1 MKANHSHDIANLAIR
16 TLPLLV
22 AMAFNPA
29 LAQLA
34 GNALPTGGQI
44 VAGQGAL
51 QQAGNTLN
59 VLQNSQQMITNWQ
72 SFNIGQQAAVNF
84 VQPNA
89 SALILNRVIGADPS
103 QIFGQMRANGQV
115 MLINPN
121 GILFGPTAQINVGAL
136 MASSQSISN
145 EDFLSG
151 KFKLSGAS
159 QAVRNAGS
167 INAADGGYVLLAGA
181 QVDNSGTI
189 TAKNG
194 MVALAAGRD
203 ISVTVGQTGLLK
215 VKVETAAAQA
225 SINNAGAL
233 VADGGHVLL
242 TAKQAAP
249 LASVAIN
256 QTGIVRADTLN
267 QKQGEIW
274 IDGGAGKV
282 VLAGETSAQA
292 ASGQGGRIVAT
303 AGELQVSGAVN
314 ASGAQGGG
322 QVYLGGGWQ
331 GKDPAIAEAGSV
343 TIGQG
348 ASVAASATE
357 AGNGGTVVAWSAEA
371 TRLQGSIEAKGAGQG
386 SGGQVETSSRGVLG
400 VSGSV
405 NVASAGGQGGRWLLD
420 PTDLTVVGGSTGT
433 AWATANGQSGA
444 VNNVLASSIEA
455 SLNAGSS
462 VELQADNKIT
472 IQSDISKTAGGDA
485 SLGLSAGGDI
495 LLDTG
500 ADISSTVGKLNVDFG
515 TASKTGGTATL
526 KGTVNTNGGNVTFHK
541 QAVLAHG
548 TPISTKITQTSSAA
562 SGNITFNKDV
572 KLAAQAYSV
581 ALNAQGAQ
589 SGANYTGAGGDIIFN
604 GSITSATPD
613 VVPLSPQAL
622 SLDSTGSVAGN
633 IVLGGQASD
642 RIGGSGNEALRSLTL
657 AGDTDIA
664 LKAGTINLLSSSGD
678 VLTASNIAG
687 STTTLTLNTDTVI
700 NVGGGTIPGVATGY
714 TDYRQQTFNIK
725 GQTYGLTINSARSI
739 KLKNT
744 EIDVKNLSLNAF
756 ADTGATAGGVLLDNA
771 KLITH
776 GGDLFIGKNGGFA
789 TGYGGDADGV
799 TDGVRLSNAKINTN
813 GGNLQISGEAP
824 TSSSAGA
831 GVKITGAAT
840 QVNTGAGNLS
850 ISGKVANQAGSGNK
864 DGVIIGEDGASR
876 VTLQTTSGKLTIE
889 GDASSLTTTPTGG
902 TRYDGV
908 IISSKALIKTDSGD
922 IQITGKG
929 GGGSHAFL
937 TENHGIR
944 IEDTETSILSK
955 SGDITLSGTSGG
967 KTSAT
972 GGENSFGI
980 YAKGQTM
987 YLGSSPVEANFG
999 AATGVITVEA
1009 DSMQFVNSSDY
1020 HLNVASAGE
1029 LRVRPLS
1036 TGRNIDI
1043 SSAGAVDKLYL
1054 GNDWFNGSSKAIFR
1068 PGFGSGDAA
1077 NPGITLGRTDATGS
1091 LTVSSATT
1099 LRDNTALVMGGAG
1112 GKVLINAALT
1122 VKASDAAQS
1131 RQLVLDVAG
1140 GATGN
1145 GVINTNKLLLN
1156 GRGDVV
1162 LGGANLVDTLTANL
1176 GDRLDYTNAKSLLIG
1191 QGSYV
1196 RTNDPLAANL
1206 QTNTQTTT
1214 SSDGIVTSDDAVN
1227 ITLSNGDLTLDRS
1240 VNVGTATVALT
1251 TQAGGIAEQSGAII
1265 TANKLALASQDN
1277 VTLDNTNQ
1285 INVLAANVSG
1295 SGADLKFT
1303 NGKSLL
1309 LDRVAVTPLSADSSA
1324 VVTAGTTQQRDGVT
1338 VNDMTRLNL
1347 TAGDLTQSATA
1358 GQGRVTTANLK
1369 LTLATG
1375 QVVLNDTTNDIGTL
1389 AATLQ
1394 ASNKTLSVK
1403 DKNALQVGTVD
1414 GSNGVQTNNANITL
1428 EASADATSTTGD
1440 LQLAQ
1445 QVNAGTADV
1454 RLASGKG
1461 AINETAASGIITANE
1476 LKLVAVNTSTLDSGN
1491 AVDEVTA
1498 SISGNGQGVR
1508 LTNTR
1513 SLVVGDL
1520 DAQTGITA
1528 PGEVRLTLAAGNG
1541 AVRNL
1546 TQTQDIKAGGLNV
1559 ASDTGDVTLE
1569 RTTNEIG
1576 KLAARLDGAGKTLK
1590 LKDKDGIEIATVDG
1604 RSGLQTNGGD
1614 INLVAAADGAS
1625 TTGDLVMTADVTTG
1639 GSDGVVRLS
1648 SKKAAVSGA
1657 GKLTAK
1663 ALLAQ
1668 SVTGVN
1674 LSSKLSNVQ
1683 TVAGSVSGVGAFS
1696 YRDIDTLEVGTVA
1709 DAASV
1714 PVNGI
1719 VTNNGSVQVTVAEDA
1734 SATGGDLNL
1743 TQSVSAG
1750 GSGKNMALQAYK
1762 GKITE
1767 TANVSLSADQLQ
1779 ILARDTT
1786 QLTNP
1791 STGTGVHNIGTL
1803 AAVITGA
1810 DQSLMYFNSGALT
1823 VGSVTANDTVN
1834 PLHGV
1839 TTASS
1844 GHIAI
1849 ATGNGTL
1856 TLEKA
1861 VAAGG
1866 AGSVDLRAGSAGSD
1880 IVFNNGQAKSGSG
1893 TVQLVAARD
1902 IVTTT
1907 DNNQINELQT
1917 TGNVLLQAGRTIGAD
1932 GKRIEVADADK
1943 LAASAGG
1950 DAWLHKTRQSGSG
1963 DVKVDAVSKAAY
1975 NGSSFGGAVSDQSG
1989 VRAAGNIA
1997 LNVAD
2002 GQLSINRDIVATQ
2015 GGSIDLRTG
2024 GVNKNIVFDSTA
2036 GVESSGASGDHRIQ
2050 LISSGNVLAN
2060 GVDADNNDEIR
2071 TGGNVLISAAGS
2083 VGANGQRIETSTVAT
2098 LAVESGSEQWL
2109 RQNNGSLTIGSVAAL
2124 TPGDNALTRTA
2135 ANLSGLVSKNGNS
2148 AIHQD
2153 VSAGQLVVDK
2163 TVSASGSGDVDL
2175 RASAAMRLQ
2184 SGANV
2189 TSQSGNILLSTGGT
2203 FSATD
2208 SSQGVQ
2214 TVSTAGGTLVIE
2226 SNGAIDLSQGRL
2238 NTSGVAAGKGGE
2250 IYVHNA
2256 GVNGDITVGQS
2267 IKSQGGSNA
2276 NGGTVTLR
2284 NQNGNILLA
2293 NTIDVTRGIGGS
2305 NDGAIQLQAHG
2316 DITDTANGLLSGDN
2330 NGELSVRSTN
2340 GKISLLASGNGGHQM
2355 ATAAF
2360 ATSAIGKPATVDYTD
2375 KTALVVG
2382 TAGGKGSS
2390 LAGPLAAPSSQ
2401 VAAVSG
2407 VRTVAGGAQGS
2418 VVIQSGGA
2426 LTVTQAVDTQPT
2438 AGNGGKVTLRSDGAL
2453 LTQASINT
2461 SGTAA
2466 GGDVLLERTGSGAAD
2481 ITVAA
2486 AINSNG
2492 SQGGSVTLKNPTGG
2506 LLLNGQIDT
2515 NGSAQGGRI
2524 QLASSG
2530 DISQSA
2536 ALKASGGGT
2545 GALKIISAG
2554 QVTLDNAGN
2563 NVDILAAS
2571 LSGNG
2576 KALSYLDADGLT
2588 VGSVAAYEGQPLVAG
2603 VASNKGDIT
2612 LRNQAGDITVAQAIA
2627 SQGGKVALTAVQDAV
2642 LNATVAAGAANL
2654 QLQAGRDVKVNAL
2667 ASTSASP
2674 AQLTAGR
2681 DITLNANL
2689 QTAGGN
2695 ATLNAGRDLTQN
2707 AGSLLAG
2714 NGRATLTAGG
2724 AASQAGVGRIE
2735 AGELAL
2741 TAVNNSS
2748 LQQAN
2753 NIGTLAASISNGSLQ
2768 LRDTDTLRVGTV
2780 GSLSGVTTGT
2790 SQQLTV
2796 DGGDIDVAQ
2805 AMQANGGALE
2815 LLGGTGAIRINAGL
2829 TAKGGDL
2836 TVRSTNGAIALN
2848 GDVNAAGRAAT
2859 LAAGG
2864 ANGQLQLAA
2873 NVRADTVLL
2882 DAAQDILQQSGSVR
2896 ADAALTAKAGR
2907 DLQQGGSLVAG
2918 TLGFDVG
2925 RDLLQQGGGSL
2936 SASRTELK
2944 AGGNARL
2951 EGSNNLAGILAART
2965 GGQLRYQDAGDLTVG
2980 TVNGSQGI
2988 QAGGTLWVR
2997 AKGNVTLDKTV
3008 SAAGSGNN
3016 ALVLVAGKRLLNNAG
3031 GNALQASNGR
3041 WLAYDDN
3048 PLLLPNGLNYTFR
3061 RLATHYDRY
3070 NEFQVAEQGNGYL
3083 TTAVIGFTEQYSRL
3097 NGGATEA
3104 ADAGVGVALSGGAT
3118 RNRVL
3123 EVPVQQPASVYASV
3137 LSRPSLASP
3146 TVSANGPVIQSS
3158 MPLVLPVQPGRD
3170 FVAAFRDLVGNATI
3184 ESVRMA
3190 DGSEL
3195 PSWLLV
3201 NSSDQTLA
3209 GSFPTDLNT
3218 AVKLQ
3223 VRVMDAG
3230 SSDIYPVELT
3240 ILPRDRM
3247 ASVGYY

>member
-44 VAGQGAL
+44 VAGQGTL

-194 MVALAAGRD
+194 TVALAAGRD

-303 AGELQVSGAVN
+303 AGELQVAGAVN

-343 TIGQG
+343 TIAQG

-357 AGNGGTVVAWSAEA
+357 AGNGGTVVAWSADA

-472 IQSDISKTAGGDA
+472 IQNDISKTAGGDA

-515 TASKTGGTATL
+515 TASKTGGIATL

-541 QAVLAHG
+541 EAVLAHG
-548 TPISTKITQTSSAA
+548 TPISTKITQTSSGA
-562 SGNITFNKDV
+562 SGDITFSKDV

-589 SGANYTGAGGDIIFN
+589 SGANYTGAGGNIIFN
-604 GSITSATPD
+604 GSITSGTPD

-633 IVLGGQASD
+633 IVLGGQAGD
-642 RIGGSGNEALRSLTL
+642 RIGGNGNEALRSLTL

-678 VLTASNIAG
+678 VLTASNIANT
-687 STTTLTLNTDTVI
+687 TTTLTLNTDTVI

-725 GQTYGLTINSARSI
+725 GQTYGLAINSARSI

-744 EIDVKNLSLNAF
+744 SIDVKNLSLNAF
-756 ADTGATAGGVLLDNA
+756 ADSGATAGGVLLDA
-771 KLITH
+771 AALTTR

-799 TDGVRLSNAKINTN
+799 TDGVRLSNATINTH
-813 GGNLQISGEAP
+813 GGNLQISGQAP
-824 TSSSAGA
+824 SSSSAGA

-850 ISGKVANQAGSGNK
+850 INGKVANQAGSGNK

-876 VTLQTTSGKLTIE
+876 VTLQTTSGKLTID

-967 KTSAT
+967 KTTAT

-987 YLGSSPVEANFG
+987 YLGSSPVETNFG

-1043 SSAGAVDKLYL
+1043 STAGAVDKLYL

-1140 GATGN
+1140 GATGS

-1156 GRGDVV
+1156 GSGDVV
-1162 LGGANLVDTLTANL
+1162 LGGANLVDTLTAKL
-1176 GDRLDYTNAKSLLIG
+1176 ADRLDYTNAKSLQIG

-1206 QTNTQTTT
+1206 QPNTQTTT

-1240 VNVGTATVALT
+1240 VNVGAATVALT
-1251 TQAGGIAEQSGAII
+1251 TQAGGIAEQSAAII
-1265 TANKLALASQDN
+1265 TADKLALSSQDN
-1277 VTLDNTNQ
+1277 VTLDNSNQ

-1347 TAGDLTQSATA
+1347 TAGNLTQSATA
-1358 GQGRVTTANLK
+1358 GQGRVNTANLK

-1394 ASNKTLSVK
+1394 ASGKTLSVK

-1414 GSNGVQTNNANITL
+1414 GSNGVQTNNADIAL
-1428 EASADATSTTGD
+1428 EASADATSTAGD

-1454 RLASGKG
+1454 RLTSGKG

-1476 LKLVAVNTSTLDSGN
+1476 LKLVAVNTSTLDSSN

-1508 LTNTR
+1508 LTNNR

-1520 DAQTGITA
+1520 DDKTGITA

-1541 AVRNL
+1541 VARNL

-1559 ASDTGDVTLE
+1559 ASDTGNVTLE

-1614 INLVAAADGAS
+1614 INLVAAADNAS
-1625 TTGDLVMTADVTTG
+1625 STGDLVMTADVTTG
-1639 GSDGVVRLS
+1639 GSNGVVRLS
-1648 SKKAAVSGA
+1648 SGKAAVSGT

-1668 SVTGVN
+1668 SVSGVN
-1674 LSSKLSNVQ
+1674 LSSKLSNVE
-1683 TVAGSVSGVGAFS
+1683 TVAGSVSGAGAFS

-1709 DAASV
+1709 DAANV

-1719 VTNNGSVQVTVAEDA
+1719 VTNNGSVQLTVAEDA

-1750 GSGKNMALQAYK
+1750 GSGKNIALQAYK

-1810 DQSLMYFNSGALT
+1810 DQSLTYFNSGALT

-1856 TLEKA
+1856 TLEKT

-1866 AGSVDLRAGSAGSD
+1866 AGSVDLRAGSSGSD

-1893 TVQLVAARD
+1893 TVQLIAARD

-1907 DNNQINELQT
+1907 DNNQVNELQT

-1950 DAWLHKTRQSGSG
+1950 DVWLHKTRQSGSG

-1975 NGSSFGGAVSDQSG
+1975 NSSSFGGAASDQSG

-2002 GQLSINRDIVATQ
+2002 GQLGINRDIVATQ

-2024 GVNKNIVFDSTA
+2024 GAGKNIVFDSTA
-2036 GVESSGASGDHRIQ
+2036 GVESSGSSGDRRIQ
-2050 LISSGNVLAN
+2050 LVSSGNVLAN
-2060 GVDADNNDEIR
+2060 GVDADSNDEIR
-2071 TGGNVLISAAGS
+2071 TSGNVLISAAGS
-2083 VGANGQRIETSTVAT
+2083 VGASGQRIETSTVAT

-2135 ANLSGLVSKNGNS
+2135 ANLSGLVSKSGNS

-2153 VSAGQLVVDK
+2153 VSAGQLTVDK

-2238 NTSGVAAGKGGE
+2238 NTSGAAAGKGGE

-2316 DITDTANGLLSGDN
+2316 DISDTANGLLSGDN

-2360 ATSAIGKPATVDYTD
+2360 ATSASGKPATVDYTD

-2382 TAGGKGSS
+2382 TAGGKGSA

-2418 VVIQSGGA
+2418 VVIQSGGV
-2426 LTVTQAVDTQPT
+2426 LTVSQAVDTQPT

-2461 SGTAA
+2461 SGTVA
-2466 GGDVLLERTGSGAAD
+2466 GGDVLLERTGSGAGD

-2536 ALKASGGGT
+2536 ALKASGGGA

-2603 VASNKGDIT
+2603 VASNTGDIT

-2654 QLQAGRDVKVNAL
+2654 QLQAGNDIKVNAQ
-2667 ASTSASP
+2667 AFTSASP

-2714 NGRATLTAGG
+2714 SGRATLTAGG
-2724 AASQAGVGRIE
+2724 AATQAGVGRIE

-2748 LQQAN
+2748 LRQAN

-2805 AMQANGGALE
+2805 AMLANNGALE

-2829 TAKGGDL
+2829 TAKGGNL

-2848 GDVNAAGRAAT
+2848 GDVNAAGRTAT

-2951 EGSNNLAGILAART
+2951 EGGNNLAGILAART
-2965 GGQLRYQDAGDLTVG
+2965 GGQLRYQDAGDLTVA

-3097 NGGATEA
+3097 NGGATES

-3146 TVSANGPVIQSS
+3146 KVSANGPVIQST

-3209 GSFPTDLNT
+3209 GSFPTDLNA

-3223 VRVMDAG
+3223 VRIMDAG

>member
-1 MKANHSHDIANLAIR
+1 MKANHSHNAGNLAIR

-29 LAQLA
+29 LAQVA
-34 GNALPTGGQI
+34 SNALPSGGQI

-51 QQAGNTLN
+51 QQAGSTLN

-72 SFNIGQQAAVNF
+72 SFNIGQQATVNF
-84 VQPNA
+84 IQPNA
-89 SALILNRVIGADPS
+89 SALVLNRVIGADPS

-136 MASSQSISN
+136 MAASQSISN
-145 EDFLSG
+145 EDFLAG
-151 KFKLSGAS
+151 KFKLDGAS

-167 INAADGGYVLLAGA
+167 INAAEGGYVLLAGA

-189 TAKNG
+189 TAHNG
-194 MVALAAGRD
+194 SVALAAGRD
-203 ISVTVGQTGLLK
+203 VSVTVGQTGLLK
-215 VKVETAAAQA
+215 VKVDAAAAQA

-233 VADGGHVLL
+233 VADGGQVLL
-242 TAKQAAP
+242 TASQAAP

-256 QTGIVRADTLN
+256 QAGVVRADTLN

-274 IDGGAGKV
+274 IDGGDGKV
-282 VLAGETSAQA
+282 VLAGETRAQA

-303 AGELQVSGAVN
+303 GGDVDVSGSVN
-314 ASGAQGGG
+314 TSGAEGGG

-331 GKDPAIAEAGSV
+331 GKDPAIAEATSVHIRQGSL
-343 TIGQG
+343 
-348 ASVAASATE
+348 VAANATV
-357 AGNGGTVVAWSAEA
+357 AGDGGTVVAWSADA
-371 TRLQGSIEAKGAGQG
+371 TRLEGRIEARGTAQGKGGE
-386 SGGQVETSSRGVLG
+386 VETSSRGVLG
-400 VSGSV
+400 VSGRV
-405 NVASAGGQGGRWLLD
+405 DVAADSGQGGRWLLD
-420 PTDLTVVGGSTGT
+420 PTDITVVGGATGT
-433 AWATANGQSGA
+433 AWGTANGQSGA

-455 SLNAGSS
+455 SLNAGSN
-462 VELQADNKIT
+462 VELLATGAIT
-472 IQSDISKTAGGDA
+472 IQSDISKTAGGNA
-485 SLGLSAGGDI
+485 SLGLSADGNI
-495 LLDTG
+495 LLDSG
-500 ADISSTVGKLNVDFG
+500 ADISSTAGKLNVDFG
-515 TASKTGGTATL
+515 TASKTAGTATL

-541 QAVLAHG
+541 EAVLAHA
-548 TPISTKITQTSSAA
+548 TPISTKITQTSSDA
-562 SGNITFNKDV
+562 SGDITFNKDV
-572 KLAAQAYSV
+572 TLAAQAYSV

-589 SGANYTGAGGDIIFN
+589 SGANYTGAGGNIIFN
-604 GSITSATPD
+604 GSITSAKPD
-613 VVPLSPQAL
+613 LVPLSPQAL
-622 SLDSTGSVAGN
+622 SLDTTGITAGN

-642 RIGGSGNEALRSLTL
+642 RIGGGGNEALRSLTL
-657 AGDTDIA
+657 AGDTNIA
-664 LKAGTINLLSSSGD
+664 LQAGTINLLSSSGD

-687 STTTLTLNTDTVI
+687 ITTTLTLNTDTVI
-700 NVGGGTIPGVATGY
+700 NVGGGSIPGVATGY
-714 TDYRQQTFNIK
+714 TDYRQQTFNIS
-725 GQTYGLTINSARSI
+725 GQAHALTINSARSI

-744 EIDVKNLSLNAF
+744 GIDVRTLSLNAF
-756 ADTGATAGGVLLDNA
+756 ADSAATAGGVLLDNA
-771 KLITH
+771 SLTTR
-776 GGDLFIGKNGGFA
+776 GGSLFIGKDGGFA
-789 TGYGGDADGV
+789 TGFGADADGV
-799 TDGVRLSNAKINTN
+799 TDGVRLSNAVINTH
-813 GGNLQISGEAP
+813 GGSLQISGQAP

-840 QVNTGAGNLS
+840 VISTGAGDLT
-850 ISGKVANQAGSGNK
+850 ISGKVNHQAGSGNK

-876 VTLQTTSGKLTIE
+876 VTLQTASGKLTID
-889 GDASSLTTTPTGG
+889 GDASGLTSTPTGG

-944 IEDTETSILSK
+944 IEDTETSILSN
-955 SGDITLSGTSGG
+955 SGDITLSGTAGG

-987 YLGSSPVEANFG
+987 YLGSSATENV
-999 AATGVITVEA
+999 AATGVVTLEA
-1009 DSMQFVNSSDY
+1009 DSMQLVNSSDF
-1020 HLNVASAGE
+1020 HLNVASSGE
-1029 LRVRPLS
+1029 LRVRPLTAS
-1036 TGRNIDI
+1036 RNIDI

-1054 GNDWFNGSSKAIFR
+1054 GNDWFNGSSRAIFR
-1068 PGFGSGDAA
+1068 PGFGSGNAA
-1077 NPGITLGRTDATGS
+1077 NPGITLGRSDATGS
-1091 LTVSSATT
+1091 LTISSATT
-1099 LRDNTALVMGGAG
+1099 LRDNTALVMGGSG

-1131 RQLVLDVAG
+1131 RQLVLDVNG

-1145 GVINTNKLLLN
+1145 GLINTNKLLLN
-1156 GRGDVV
+1156 GSGDVV

-1176 GDRLDYTNAKSLLIG
+1176 ADRLDFTNAKSLQIG

-1206 QTNTQTTT
+1206 QPNTQTTT
-1214 SSDGIVTSDDAVN
+1214 SSDGIVTSNDAVN

-1240 VNVGTATVALT
+1240 ISVGSATLALT
-1251 TQAGGIAEQSGAII
+1251 TQAGGIVEQSAAII
-1265 TANKLALASQDN
+1265 TADKLALSSQDS

-1295 SGADLKFT
+1295 SSADLKLT

-1324 VVTAGTTQQRDGVT
+1324 TVTAGSTQQRDGVS
-1338 VNDMTRLNL
+1338 VNNMARLNL
-1347 TAGDLTQSATA
+1347 TAGDLSQSATA
-1358 GQGRVTTANLK
+1358 GQGRVTAANVK
-1369 LTLATG
+1369 LTLASG
-1375 QVVLNDTTNDIGTL
+1375 QVALNDSSNDIGTL

-1394 ASNKTLSVK
+1394 GSGQTLSVK

-1414 GSNGVQTNNANITL
+1414 GSNGVQTTNGDITL
-1428 EASADATSTTGD
+1428 EASADAVSSAGD
-1440 LQLAQ
+1440 LLLAQ

-1461 AINETAASGIITANE
+1461 AINETAASGMITANE
-1476 LKLVAVNTSTLDSGN
+1476 LKLVAVNTSTLDSNN

-1498 SISGNGQGVR
+1498 SISGSGQGVR
-1508 LTNTR
+1508 LSNTR

-1520 DAQTGITA
+1520 DSQTGITA
-1528 PGEVRLTLAAGNG
+1528 PGDVRLTLAAGD
-1541 AVRNL
+1541 ASVRNL

-1559 ASDTGDVTLE
+1559 ASDTGDIMLE

-1576 KLAARLDGAGKTLK
+1576 KLAARLDGAGKALK
-1590 LKDKDGIEIATVDG
+1590 LKDKDGIEIASVDG

-1614 INLVAAADGAS
+1614 INLVAAADAAS
-1625 TTGDLVMTADVTTG
+1625 TSGDLVMTADVSTG

-1648 SKKAAVSGA
+1648 SAQAAVSGG

-1668 SVTGVN
+1668 AVSGVN
-1674 LSSKLSNVQ
+1674 LSSKLSNVE
-1683 TVAGSVSGVGAFS
+1683 TVAGTVSASGVFS
-1696 YRDIDTLEVGTVA
+1696 YKDIDTLEVGSVA
-1709 DAASV
+1709 DAANVAVS
-1714 PVNGI
+1714 GI
-1719 VTNNGSVQVTVAEDA
+1719 STHSGNVQVSVAEDA
-1734 SATGGDLNL
+1734 TATGGDLNL

-1750 GSGKNMALQAYK
+1750 GSGKNIALQAYK
-1762 GKITE
+1762 GKVTE

-1779 ILARDTT
+1779 LLARDTT
-1786 QLTNP
+1786 ALTNP
-1791 STGTGVHNIGTL
+1791 ATGSGVHNIGTL
-1803 AAVITGA
+1803 AATITGA
-1810 DQSLMYFNSGALT
+1810 DQSLTYFNSGALT

-1856 TLEKA
+1856 TLDKN
-1861 VAAGG
+1861 VSAGG
-1866 AGSVDLRAGSAGSD
+1866 AGSVDLRAGSSGSD
-1880 IVFNNGQAKSGSG
+1880 IVFNGGQAKSGSG
-1893 TVQLVAARD
+1893 TVQLVSARD
-1902 IVTTT
+1902 ISTTT
-1907 DNNQINELQT
+1907 NNSQVNELQT
-1917 TGNVLLQAGRTIGAD
+1917 TGNVLLQAGRSIGAD

-1943 LAASAGG
+1943 LAAGAGG
-1950 DAWLHKTRQSGSG
+1950 DVWLHKTRQTGSG
-1963 DVKVDAVSKAAY
+1963 DVKVDAVAQTTY
-1975 NGSSFGGAVSDQSG
+1975 NSSSFGGAASDQSG

-2002 GQLSINRDIVATQ
+2002 GQLAINRDIVATQ

-2024 GVNKNIVFDSTA
+2024 ASNKDIVFAADA
-2036 GVESSGASGDHRIQ
+2036 GVESSGSSGDRRIQ
-2050 LISSGNVLAN
+2050 LISSGNVLAS
-2060 GVDADNNDEIR
+2060 GVDADSNNEIR
-2071 TGGNVLISAAGS
+2071 TGGNVLISAAGR
-2083 VGANGQRIETSTVAT
+2083 VGSSGQRIETSAVDT

-2109 RQNNGSLTIGSVAAL
+2109 RQHNGSLTLGSVAAL
-2124 TPGDNALTRTA
+2124 SPSDNALTRTA
-2135 ANLSGLVSKNGNS
+2135 ANLSGLVSKSGNS

-2163 TVSASGSGDVDL
+2163 TVSASGSGQVDL
-2175 RASAAMRLQ
+2175 RASAAMVVQ
-2184 SGANV
+2184 SGANI
-2189 TSQSGNILLSTGGT
+2189 TSQSGNILLSTGAT

-2208 SSQGVQ
+2208 NSQGVQ
-2214 TVSTAGGTLVIE
+2214 TIRTAGGTLVIE
-2226 SNGAIDLSQGRL
+2226 SSGAINLSQGRL
-2238 NTSGVAAGKGGE
+2238 DTSGAAAGQGGE
-2250 IYVHNA
+2250 IYLHNA
-2256 GVNGDITVGQS
+2256 GANGAITVGQS

-2293 NTIDVTRGIGGS
+2293 NTIDVTRGMGGAS
-2305 NDGAIQLQAHG
+2305 DGSIQLQAHG
-2316 DITDTANGLLSGDN
+2316 DITDTASGLLVGDS
-2330 NGELSVRSTN
+2330 NGELSVSSSDGR
-2340 GKISLLASGNGGHQM
+2340 ISLLAGSNGGHQM

-2360 ATSAIGKPATVDYTD
+2360 ATSASGKTATVDYRD
-2375 KTALVVG
+2375 KTALTVG
-2382 TAGGKGSS
+2382 TAGGKGSA

-2418 VVIQSGGA
+2418 VVVQSGGA
-2426 LTVTQAVDTQPT
+2426 LTVSQAIQTQPA
-2438 AGNGGKVTLRSDGAL
+2438 AGTGGKVTLRSDGAL
-2453 LTQASINT
+2453 QTQASIDT
-2461 SGTAA
+2461 SGSVA
-2466 GGDVLLERTGSGAAD
+2466 GGDVLLERTGSGVAD

-2492 SQGGSVTLKNPTGG
+2492 SQGGSVTLQNMAGG

-2515 NGSAQGGRI
+2515 DGSSQGGRI
-2524 QLASSG
+2524 QLSSSG

-2536 ALKASGGGT
+2536 ALKASGGGA
-2545 GALKIISAG
+2545 GALKVISAG
-2554 QVTLDNAGN
+2554 QVTLEHAGN
-2563 NVDILAAS
+2563 NVDTLAAS
-2571 LSGNG
+2571 LSGSG
-2576 KALSYLDADGLT
+2576 KAFSYLDVDGLS
-2588 VGSVAAYEGQPLVAG
+2588 VGGVPAHEGQAAIAG
-2603 VASNKGDIT
+2603 ISSNNADIT
-2612 LRNQAGDITVAQAIA
+2612 LRNQAADITVAQAVA
-2627 SQGGKVALTAVQDAV
+2627 SQGGKVV
-2642 LNATVAAGAANL
+2642 LNAAQDAL
-2654 QLQAGRDVKVNAL
+2654 VNA
-2667 ASTSASP
+2667 
-2674 AQLTAGR
+2674 
-2681 DITLNANL
+2681 DV
-2689 QTAGGN
+2689 QTANGN
-2695 ATLNAGRDLTQN
+2695 ATLNAGRNLIQN

-2714 NGRATLTAGG
+2714 TGRATVTVGG
-2724 AASQAGVGRIE
+2724 AATQAGVGRIE

-2741 TAVNNSS
+2741 SAVNNSS

-2753 NIGTLAASISNGSLQ
+2753 NIGTLAANISNGSLQ
-2768 LRDTDTLRVGTV
+2768 LRDTDALRVGTI
-2780 GSLSGVTTGT
+2780 GSLSGVTSNGMQHI
-2790 SQQLTV
+2790 SV

-2805 AMQANGGALE
+2805 AMQANGGALT
-2815 LLGGTGAIRINAGL
+2815 LLGGTGAISINAGL
-2829 TAKGGDL
+2829 TANGADL

-2848 GDVNAAGRAAT
+2848 GDVNAAGSTAT

-2864 ANGQLQLAA
+2864 AHGQLQLVA

-2882 DAAQDILQQSGSVR
+2882 DAAQDILQQGSG
-2896 ADAALTAKAGR
+2896 G
-2907 DLQQGGSLVAG
+2907 
-2918 TLGFDVG
+2918 
-2925 RDLLQQGGGSL
+2925 L
-2936 SASRTELK
+2936 SATRTEIK
-2944 AGGNARL
+2944 AGGSARL

-2965 GGQLRYQDAGDLTVG
+2965 GGQLRYQDAGDLTVA

-2988 QAGGTLWVR
+2988 QTGGTLWVR
-2997 AKGNVTLDKTV
+2997 AKGNVTLDQSV
-3008 SAAGSGNN
+3008 SAAGGGNN

-3031 GNALQASNGR
+3031 SNALQASNGR

-3048 PLLLPNGLNYTFR
+3048 PLLLSNNLNYTFR

-3097 NGGATEA
+3097 NGGAAETP
-3104 ADAGVGVALSGGAT
+3104 DAVQGIALSGGIT

-3123 EVPVQQPASVYASV
+3123 EVPVRQSDSAYAVV
-3137 LSRPSLASP
+3137 LSRPSLANP
-3146 TVSANGPVIQSS
+3146 QLSANGPVIQSTL
-3158 MPLVLPVQPGRD
+3158 PLVLPVQPGRD
-3170 FVAAFRDLVGNATI
+3170 FVASFRDLIGDATI
-3184 ESVRMA
+3184 ESLRMA

-3195 PSWLLV
+3195 PGWLLL

-3209 GSFPTDLNT
+3209 GSFPKELNA

-3240 ILPRDRM
+3240 IVPRDRM

>member
-89 SALILNRVIGADPS
+89 SALVLNRVIGADPS

-194 MVALAAGRD
+194 TVALAAGRD

-343 TIGQG
+343 TISQG

-462 VELQADNKIT
+462 VELQADNKVT
-472 IQSDISKTAGGDA
+472 IQGDISKTAGGDA

-515 TASKTGGTATL
+515 TASKTAGTATL

-541 QAVLAHG
+541 EAVLAHA

-678 VLTASNIAG
+678 VLTASNLAG
-687 STTTLTLNTDTVI
+687 TTTTLTLNADTVI

-744 EIDVKNLSLNAF
+744 EIDVKTLSLNAF

-850 ISGKVANQAGSGNK
+850 INGKVANQAGSGNK

-987 YLGSSPVEANFG
+987 YLGSSSVETGYG

-1156 GRGDVV
+1156 GSGDVV

-1674 LSSKLSNVQ
+1674 LSSKLSNVE

-1709 DAASV
+1709 DAANV
-1714 PVNGI
+1714 PVSGI
-1719 VTNNGSVQVTVAEDA
+1719 TTQNGSVQVTVAEDA

-1750 GSGKNMALQAYK
+1750 GSGKNIALQAYK

-1810 DQSLMYFNSGALT
+1810 DQSLTYFNSGALT

-1907 DNNQINELQT
+1907 DNNQVNELQT

-1963 DVKVDAVSKAAY
+1963 DVKVDAVSKAVY

-2024 GVNKNIVFDSTA
+2024 GAGKNIVFDSTA
-2036 GVESSGASGDHRIQ
+2036 GVESSGASGDRRIQ
-2050 LISSGNVLAN
+2050 LVSSGNVLAN

-2083 VGANGQRIETSTVAT
+2083 VGANGQRIETSAVDT

-2135 ANLSGLVSKNGNS
+2135 ANLSGLVSKSGNS

-2153 VSAGQLVVDK
+2153 VSAGQLTVDK

-2238 NTSGVAAGKGGE
+2238 NTSGAAAGTGGE

-2360 ATSAIGKPATVDYTD
+2360 ATSASGKPATVDYTD

-2382 TAGGKGSS
+2382 TAGGKGSA

-2536 ALKASGGGT
+2536 ALKASGGGA

-2576 KALSYLDADGLT
+2576 KALSYLDADDLT

-2612 LRNQAGDITVAQAIA
+2612 LRNQAGDITVAQAMA

-2642 LNATVAAGAANL
+2642 LDATVAAGAANL
-2654 QLQAGRDVKVNAL
+2654 QLQAGRDVTLNAQ

-2714 NGRATLTAGG
+2714 SGRAMLTAGG
-2724 AASQAGVGRIE
+2724 AATQAGVGRIE

-2805 AMQANGGALE
+2805 AMQANGGALA

-2848 GDVNAAGRAAT
+2848 GDVNAAGRTAT

-2896 ADAALTAKAGR
+2896 ADAGLTAKAGR

-2925 RDLLQQGGGSL
+2925 RDLLQQAGGSL

-2980 TVNGSQGI
+2980 TENQGI

-2997 AKGNVTLDKTV
+2997 AKGNVTLDNTV

-3016 ALVLVAGKRLLNNAG
+3016 ALVLVAGKRLLNNLKE
-3031 GNALQASNGR
+3031 NRVPFQASNGR

-3048 PLLLPNGLNYTFR
+3048 PLLLRNDLNYTFR

-3083 TTAVIGFTEQYSRL
+3083 TTAVVGFTEQYSRL

-3146 TVSANGPVIQSS
+3146 KVSANGPVIQST

>member
-1 MKANHSHDIANLAIR
+1 MKANHSHDVAHLAIR

-84 VQPNA
+84 IQPNA
-89 SALILNRVIGADPS
+89 SALVLNRVIGADPS

-136 MASSQSISN
+136 MASSHAISN

-151 KFKLSGAS
+151 KFTLGGAS

-167 INAADGGYVLLAGA
+167 IAAADGGYVLLAGA
-181 QVDNSGTI
+181 QVDNSGSI
-189 TAKNG
+189 TANSG
-194 MVALAAGRD
+194 TVALAAGRD

-215 VKVETAAAQA
+215 VKVDTAAAQA

-256 QTGIVRADTLN
+256 QTGVVRADTLN

-282 VLAGETSAQA
+282 VLAGDTRAQA

-303 AGELQVSGAVN
+303 GGELEISGTVN

-343 TIGQG
+343 TIQQG
-348 ASVAASATE
+348 AHVAASATD
-357 AGNGGTVVAWSAEA
+357 AGNGGTVVAWSADA
-371 TRLQGSIEAKGAGQG
+371 TRLLGSIEAKGAGQG
-386 SGGQVETSSRGVLG
+386 NGGQVETSSRGVLG

-405 NVASAGGQGGRWLLD
+405 SAAGGAGGQAGRWLLD
-420 PTDLTVVGGSTGT
+420 PTDITVVGGATGT
-433 AWATANGQSGA
+433 AWPTANGQSGA

-515 TASKTGGTATL
+515 TASKTAGSATL

-541 QAVLAHG
+541 EAVLAHG

-589 SGANYTGAGGDIIFN
+589 SGANYTGSGGNIIFN
-604 GSITSATPD
+604 GSITSSTPD
-613 VVPLSPQAL
+613 LVPLSPQAL
-622 SLDSTGSVAGN
+622 SLDSTGSTAGN
-633 IVLGGQASD
+633 IILGSQASD

-678 VLTASNIAG
+678 VLTASNIANT
-687 STTTLTLNTDTVI
+687 TTTLTLNADTVI

-714 TDYRQQTFNIK
+714 TDYRQQTFNIS
-725 GQTYGLTINSARSI
+725 GQTYALTINSARSI

-744 EIDVKNLSLNAF
+744 GIDVKTLSLNAF
-756 ADTGATAGGVLLDNA
+756 ADSAATAGGVLLDNA
-771 KLITH
+771 SLTTR
-776 GGDLFIGKNGGFA
+776 GGNLFIGKDGGFA

-799 TDGVRLSNAKINTN
+799 TDGVRLSNAVINTQ
-813 GGNLQISGEAP
+813 GGNLQISGQAP

-840 QVNTGAGNLS
+840 QVNTGAGNLT
-850 ISGKVANQAGSGNK
+850 INGKVANQAGSGNK

-876 VTLQTTSGKLTIE
+876 VTLQTSSGKLTID

-944 IEDTETSILSK
+944 IEDTETSIVSA

-987 YLGSSPVEANFG
+987 YLGSSATESV
-999 AATGVITVEA
+999 AATGVVTVEA
-1009 DSMQFVNSSDY
+1009 DSMQFVNSSDF
-1020 HLNVASAGE
+1020 HLNVASSGE

-1054 GNDWFNGSSKAIFR
+1054 GNDWFNGSSRAIFR
-1068 PGFGSGDAA
+1068 PGFGSGSAA
-1077 NPGITLGRTDATGS
+1077 NPGITLGRTDGTGS

-1131 RQLVLDVAG
+1131 RQLVLDVNG

-1156 GRGDVV
+1156 GSGDVV

-1176 GDRLDYTNAKSLLIG
+1176 ADRLDYTNAKSLLIG

-1206 QTNTQTTT
+1206 QPNTQTTT
-1214 SSDGIVTSDDAVN
+1214 SSDGIVTSNDAVN
-1227 ITLSNGDLTLDRS
+1227 ITLSNGDLTLDRNIS
-1240 VNVGTATVALT
+1240 AGTATVALT
-1251 TQAGGIAEQSGAII
+1251 TQAGGISQQSAAII
-1265 TANKLALASQDN
+1265 TADKLALSSQDS

-1295 SGADLKFT
+1295 SGADLKLT

-1324 VVTAGTTQQRDGVT
+1324 TVTVGSTQQRDGVS
-1338 VNDMTRLNL
+1338 VNNMARLNL
-1347 TAGDLTQSATA
+1347 SAGDLSQSATA
-1358 GQGRVTTANLK
+1358 GQGRVTAANVK
-1369 LTLATG
+1369 LTLASG
-1375 QVVLNDTTNDIGTL
+1375 QVALNDTTNDIGTL

-1394 ASNKTLSVK
+1394 GSGKTLSVK

-1414 GSNGVQTNNANITL
+1414 GSNGVQTTNGDITL
-1428 EASADATSTTGD
+1428 EASADAASTAGD

-1476 LKLVAVNTSTLDSGN
+1476 LKLVAVNTSTLDSNN

-1498 SISGNGQGVR
+1498 SISGSGQGVR
-1508 LTNTR
+1508 LSNTR

-1520 DAQTGITA
+1520 DSQTGITA
-1528 PGEVRLTLAAGNG
+1528 PGDVRLTLAAGN
-1541 AVRNL
+1541 ASVRNL

-1559 ASDTGDVTLE
+1559 ASDTGDITLE

-1576 KLAARLDGAGKTLK
+1576 KLAARLDGAGKALK

-1614 INLVAAADGAS
+1614 INLVAAADAAS
-1625 TTGDLVMTADVTTG
+1625 SSGDLVMTADVSTG
-1639 GSDGVVRLS
+1639 GSNGVVRLS
-1648 SKKAAVSGA
+1648 SKQAAVSGA

-1668 SVTGVN
+1668 SVSGVN
-1674 LSSKLSNVQ
+1674 LSSKLSDVD
-1683 TVAGSVSGVGAFS
+1683 TVAGSVSGSGVFS
-1696 YRDIDTLEVGTVA
+1696 YKDIDTLEVGSVA
-1709 DAASV
+1709 DAANV
-1714 PVNGI
+1714 AVNGI
-1719 VTNNGSVQVTVAEDA
+1719 STQNGNVQVSVAEDTT
-1734 SATGGDLNL
+1734 ATGGDLNL
-1743 TQSVSAG
+1743 TQSVTAG
-1750 GSGKNMALQAYK
+1750 GSGKHIALQAYK
-1762 GKITE
+1762 GKVTE

-1779 ILARDTT
+1779 LLARDTT
-1786 QLTNP
+1786 ELTNP
-1791 STGTGVHNIGTL
+1791 ATGSGVHNIGTL
-1803 AAVITGA
+1803 AAIITGA
-1810 DQSLMYFNSGALT
+1810 DQSLTYFNSGALT
-1823 VGSVTANDTVN
+1823 VGSVTANDSVN
-1834 PLHGV
+1834 PLQGV
-1839 TTASS
+1839 STASS

-1849 ATGNGTL
+1849 ATGNGAL
-1856 TLEKA
+1856 TLDKN
-1861 VAAGG
+1861 VSAGG
-1866 AGSVDLRAGSAGSD
+1866 AGSVDLRAGSSGSD
-1880 IVFNNGQAKSGSG
+1880 IVFNGGQATSGSG

-1902 IVTTT
+1902 ISTTT
-1907 DNNQINELQT
+1907 NNSQVNEVQT

-1943 LAASAGG
+1943 LAAAAGG
-1950 DAWLHKTRQSGSG
+1950 DVWLHKTRQSGSG
-1963 DVKVDAVSKAAY
+1963 DVKVDAVGKTTY
-1975 NGSSFGGAVSDQSG
+1975 NSSSFGGAASDQTG
-1989 VRAAGNIA
+1989 IRADGNIA

-2002 GQLSINRDIVATQ
+2002 GQLAINRDIVATQ

-2024 GVNKNIVFDSTA
+2024 GSGKHIVFDSTA
-2036 GVESSGASGDHRIQ
+2036 GVESSGNSGDRRIQ

-2060 GVDADNNDEIR
+2060 GVDADANNEIR
-2071 TGGNVLISAAGS
+2071 TSGSVLISAAGS
-2083 VGANGQRIETSTVAT
+2083 VGASGNRIETSAVDT

-2109 RQNNGSLTIGSVAAL
+2109 RQHNGSLTIGSVAAL

-2135 ANLSGLVSKNGNS
+2135 ANLSGLVSKSGNS

-2163 TVSASGSGDVDL
+2163 TVSASGSGAVGL
-2175 RASAAMRLQ
+2175 RASAAMRVQ
-2184 SGANV
+2184 SGANI

-2208 SSQGVQ
+2208 NSQGVQ
-2214 TVSTAGGTLVIE
+2214 TISTAGGTLVIE

-2238 NTSGVAAGKGGE
+2238 DTSGAAAGQGGE
-2250 IYVHNA
+2250 IYLHNA
-2256 GVNGDITVGQS
+2256 GANGAITVGQR

-2276 NGGTVTLR
+2276 NGGSVTLR

-2305 NDGAIQLQAHG
+2305 SDGAIQLQAHG
-2316 DITDTANGLLSGDN
+2316 DITDTTNGLLVGDS
-2330 NGELSVRSTN
+2330 NGELSVSSSD
-2340 GKISLLASGNGGHQM
+2340 GKISLLASSNGGHQM

-2360 ATSAIGKPATVDYTD
+2360 ATSASGKTATVDYRD
-2375 KTALVVG
+2375 KTALTVG
-2382 TAGGKGSS
+2382 TAGGKGSA
-2390 LAGPLAAPSSQ
+2390 LAGPQAAPSSQ

-2418 VVIQSGGA
+2418 VLVQSGGA
-2426 LTVTQAVDTQPT
+2426 LTVSQAINTQPAT
-2438 AGNGGKVTLRSDGAL
+2438 GTGGKVTLRSDGAL
-2453 LTQASINT
+2453 QTQASINT
-2461 SGTAA
+2461 SGSVA
-2466 GGDVLLERTGSGAAD
+2466 GGDVLLARTGSGAGD
-2481 ITVAA
+2481 ITVGA

-2492 SQGGSVTLKNPTGG
+2492 SQGGSVTLHNPAGK
-2506 LLLNGQIDT
+2506 LLINGQIDT
-2515 NGSAQGGRI
+2515 DGSSQGGRI

-2536 ALKASGGGT
+2536 ALKASGGSA

-2554 QVTLDNAGN
+2554 QVTLEHTGN
-2563 NVDILAAS
+2563 NVDTLAAS
-2571 LSGNG
+2571 LSGSG
-2576 KALSYLDADGLT
+2576 KAFSYLDADGLS
-2588 VGSVAAYEGQPLVAG
+2588 VGSVSAHEGQAAIAG
-2603 VASNKGDIT
+2603 ISSNNADIT
-2612 LRNQAGDITVAQAIA
+2612 LRNQAGDITVAQAVS
-2627 SQGGKVALTAVQDAV
+2627 SQGGKVV
-2642 LNATVAAGAANL
+2642 LNAAQDALVNAGVATSAGQA
-2654 QLQAGRDVKVNAL
+2654 QLQAGRD
-2667 ASTSASP
+2667 
-2674 AQLTAGR
+2674 
-2681 DITLNANL
+2681 ITLGADV

-2695 ATLNAGRDLTQN
+2695 ATLSAARNLTQQ

-2714 NGRATLTAGG
+2714 SGRATVTVGG
-2724 AASQAGVGRIE
+2724 AATQAGVGRIE

-2741 TAVNNSS
+2741 SAVNNSS
-2748 LQQAN
+2748 LLQAN
-2753 NIGTLAASISNGSLQ
+2753 NIGTLAANISNGSLQ

-2780 GSLSGVTTGT
+2780 GSLSGVTSHGEQHI
-2790 SQQLTV
+2790 SV
-2796 DGGDIDVAQ
+2796 DGGDINVAQ
-2805 AMQANGGALE
+2805 AMQANGGALT
-2815 LLGGTGAIRINAGL
+2815 LLGGTGAISINAGL
-2829 TAKGGDL
+2829 TAQGGDL

-2848 GDVNAAGRAAT
+2848 GDVNAAGRTAT

-2882 DAAQDILQQSGSVR
+2882 DAAQDILQQGS
-2896 ADAALTAKAGR
+2896 
-2907 DLQQGGSLVAG
+2907 
-2918 TLGFDVG
+2918 
-2925 RDLLQQGGGSL
+2925 GSL
-2936 SASRTELK
+2936 SATRTEIK
-2944 AGGNARL
+2944 AGGSARL

-2965 GGQLRYQDAGDLTVG
+2965 GGQLRYQDAGDLAVG

-2997 AKGNVTLDKTV
+2997 AKGNVTLDQSV
-3008 SAAGSGNN
+3008 SAAGGGNN

-3031 GNALQASNGR
+3031 SNALQASNGR

-3048 PLLLPNGLNYTFR
+3048 PLLLSNNLNYTFR

-3104 ADAGVGVALSGGAT
+3104 ADAGVGVALPGGAT

-3123 EVPVQQPASVYASV
+3123 EVPVQQPASLYAAV

-3146 TVSANGPVIQSS
+3146 QVSANGPVIQSS

-3195 PSWLLV
+3195 PNWLLV

-3209 GSFPTDLNT
+3209 GSFPKDLNT

-3247 ASVGYY
+3247 ASVGYR